1 LGDWLV
7 SRKHVRQTI
16 RNVVGKG
23 FAVKRSVLIM
33 VGLITTVAIVAAIVI
48 GLVFGEYKDSSRP

>member
-1 LGDWLV
+1 MGDWLV

-16 RNVVGKG
+16 RNVVGKE

-33 VGLITTVAIVAAIVI
+33 AGLITTVPVVAAIVI
-48 GLVFGEYKDSSRP
+48 GWVFGEYEKKAHP

>member
-1 LGDWLV
+1 MGDWLV

-16 RNVVGKG
+16 RNVVGKEL
-23 FAVKRSVLIM
+23 AVKRSVLIM

-48 GLVFGEYKDSSRP
+48 GWVFGEYKDSSQP